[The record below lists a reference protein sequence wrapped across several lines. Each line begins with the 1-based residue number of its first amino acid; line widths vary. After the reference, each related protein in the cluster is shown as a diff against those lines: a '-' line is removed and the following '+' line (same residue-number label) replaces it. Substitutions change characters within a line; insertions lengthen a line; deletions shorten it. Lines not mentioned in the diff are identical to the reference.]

1 MAVFYKTIYQL
12 ELESRAR
19 RQRHAVHTFVLIL
32 IFTGFMGRI
41 AGVI

>member
-12 ELESRAR
+12 ELESRAK
-19 RQRHAVHTFVLIL
+19 RQRRAFHSVLLVLIV
-32 IFTGFMGRI
+32 TGFMGRI